1 MNFKVCPLQSIAQ
14 YTQQGL
20 QELALNE
27 SKDAPSTDLMNEM
40 STKRIIFSAKLNCGR
55 LSRKKM
61 TLYKLAHI

>member
-20 QELALNE
+20 QELDLNE

-40 STKRIIFSAKLNCGR
+40 STDRIIFSARLNCGR
-55 LSRKKM
+55 LSRKK
-61 TLYKLAHI
+61 K